1 MMSGHQP
8 VMVNELI
15 ELIATDPD
23 GIYVDATFG
32 AGGHARALLE
42 RLSPRAYLIAFDM
55 HPIAEQ
61 FLPDDPR
68 IVFIRHNF
76 AYAPNYLDWL
86 EVKGKITA
94 IYADLGLSSIL
105 VDDPRYGFSYRH
117 TSILDMRFDPDLPY
131 NAAYLCN
138 RLSAEEL
145 ERIFAEL
152 GELPRASRL
161 ARLIVETRELSPIRT
176 TTQLVRLISTAYGR
190 TRAHRLVAQAF
201 QALRIAVN
209 RELEALHC
217 LLSSASSLLKVG
229 GRIAVIS
236 YHSLEDRLVKQSFK
250 NDKKLKVLTPKPLTP
265 SREEIKSNPRS
276 RSARLRAA
284 EKVAEK

>member
-1 MMSGHQP
+1 MRAHEP
-8 VMVNELI
+8 VLTEELI
-15 ELIATDPD
+15 GLIAVDPD

-32 AGGHARALLE
+32 AGGHARQLLS

-55 HPIAEQ
+55 HPLAEQ

-68 IVFIRHNF
+68 VIFIRHNF
-76 AYAPNYLDWL
+76 AYASNYLDWL
-86 EVKGKITA
+86 GVKGQVTA
-94 IYADLGLSSIL
+94 IYADLGLSSML

-117 TSILDMRFDPDLPY
+117 TSVLDMRFDPDLPH

-138 RLSAEEL
+138 CLGGEEL
-145 ERIFAEL
+145 ERIFSEW

-161 ARLIVETRELSPIRT
+161 AKLIVETREKTPIQT
-176 TTQLVRLISTAYGR
+176 TTQLVRLVCVAYGR
-190 TRAHRLVAQAF
+190 RHLHRFVAQAF

-209 RELEALHC
+209 RELEALHS
-217 LLSSASSLLKVG
+217 LLSSASLLLRLG

-236 YHSLEDRLVKQSFK
+236 YHSLEDRLVKQTFK
-250 NDKKLKVLTPKPLTP
+250 NNPQLKALTPKPITP
-265 SREEIKSNPRS
+265 SIQEKKANPRS

-284 EKVAEK
+284 EKIQHT